1 MSSRSSFSFH
11 LTPGIM
17 QGSLDLSQY
26 LVRLGGIFLFFLA
39 VIGGPIA
46 FETFNPSDQPVEW
59 LLSATVGS
67 LVIVAI
73 VVVR

>member
-1 MSSRSSFSFH
+1 M
-11 LTPGIM
+11 
-17 QGSLDLSQY
+17 SQY